1 VWCPELLLN
10 QLDLPLLLFKMVVS
24 SEEAT
29 MFARVK
35 KSGNNQYLQIVENRR
50 EKGKVV
56 QRVITTLGRLDQM
69 AEKGEVEALV
79 RSLSRFSERTLLIL
93 SEKSK
98 ISASAMKIGPAL
110 IFERL
115 WKELG
120 IGSIVS
126 SLVAERKFG
135 FSVERALFLTVLH
148 RLFVSGSDRGC
159 EKWRRNYRIDGAE
172 DIALH
177 QLYRAMAFLGEEI
190 SDQKDRTHA
199 PRCTKDV
206 IEEEMF
212 DRRKNLFTDLDF
224 VFLDTTALYFEGE
237 GGKTIGERGH
247 SKDHRPDLNQMVVGA
262 LLDDCGKPIAC
273 EMWPGNTADVTST
286 IPVVT
291 RLKKRF
297 GANRFCIVADRGMIS
312 QTTMLALEE
321 EKLSYILGVR
331 MRLVKEVK
339 TEVLADETP
348 YEEVYPEGIH
358 SKDPSPLKVKEVVI
372 DGTRYIV
379 CKNERQ
385 ARRDEADRNTIV
397 ESLKEKIAKAP
408 SSLISNKGYR
418 GFVKVTKESVALDE
432 DKINADVKFD
442 GIWVLTTN
450 TKLKAR
456 EVALKYKE
464 LWMVEHTFRD
474 MKSVIDTRPIYHKR
488 DETIRGHVFCSFLAL
503 VLKKELDDRL
513 VSQGLQF
520 EWADIKQDLKALQ
533 EVILEE
539 NGTTLAVRTE
549 CQGTCGKV
557 FKATGVA
564 VPQTIR
570 VVQP

>member
-1 VWCPELLLN
+1 
-10 QLDLPLLLFKMVVS
+10 MVVS

-69 AEKGEVEALV
+69 SEKGEVEALV
-79 RSLSRFSERTLLIL
+79 RSLSRFSEKTLLIL

-98 ISASAMKIGPAL
+98 VSASALKIGPAL

-148 RLFVSGSDRGC
+148 RLFVSGSDRSC
-159 EKWRRNYRIDGAE
+159 EKWHRNYRIDGAE

-190 SDQKDRTHA
+190 SDQDYQTHA

-206 IEEEMF
+206 IEERMF

-262 LLDDCGKPIAC
+262 LLDDRGKPIAC

-312 QTTMLALEE
+312 KDTMLALEE
-321 EKLSYILGVR
+321 AEISYILGVR

-339 TEVLADETP
+339 TEVLADATP
-348 YEEVYPEGIH
+348 YEEVYPEGVH
-358 SKDPSPLKVKEVVI
+358 SKDPSPLKVKEVIVN
-372 DGTRYIV
+372 GTRYIV

-385 ARRDEADRNTIV
+385 ARRDEADRNSIV

-418 GFVKVTKESVALDE
+418 GFLTITNKSVALDE
-432 DKINADVKFD
+432 EKIKADAKYD
-442 GIWVLTTN
+442 GIWVLATN

-539 NGTTLAVRTE
+539 NGSTLAVRTE

-564 VPQTIR
+564 VPPTIR
-570 VVQP
+570 AVQP

>member
-1 VWCPELLLN
+1 
-10 QLDLPLLLFKMVVS
+10 
-24 SEEAT
+24 

-56 QRVITTLGRLDQM
+56 QRVIVTLGRMDQM
-69 AEKGEVEALV
+69 TEKGEVESLI

-93 SEKSK
+93 SDKSNL
-98 ISASAMKIGPAL
+98 SASAKKIGPAL

-126 SLVAERKFG
+126 YLVAERKFG

-159 EKWRRNYRIDGAE
+159 EKWRRDYRIVGTDE
-172 DIALH
+172 IALH
-177 QLYRAMAFLGEEI
+177 QLYRAMAFLGEELV
-190 SDQKDRTHA
+190 DQEDRTHA

-206 IEEEMF
+206 IEELMF
-212 DRRKNLFTDLDF
+212 DRRKNLFTDLDL

-262 LLDDCGKPIAC
+262 LLDDRGRPLAC

-286 IPVVT
+286 IPVVS

-312 QTTMLALEE
+312 KATMLDLEKE
-321 EKLSYILGVR
+321 ELSYILGVR

-339 TEVLADETP
+339 TEVLLDETE
-348 YEEVYPEGIH
+348 YEEIYPEGTH
-358 SKDPSPLKVKEVVI
+358 SKDPSPLKVKEVVVG
-372 DGTRYIV
+372 GTRYIV

-397 ESLKEKIAKAP
+397 EKLKEKIKKAP
-408 SSLISNKGYR
+408 ASLISNKGYR
-418 GFVKVTKESVALDE
+418 GFLTITNKSVTLDE
-432 DKINADVKFD
+432 EKIKADARYD

-450 TKLKAR
+450 TALKSK

-464 LWMVEHTFRD
+464 LWMVEQTFRD
-474 MKSVIDTRPIYHKR
+474 MKSAIDTRPIFHKR

-503 VLKKELDDRL
+503 AMKKELDDRL
-513 VSQGLQF
+513 VSQGIQV

-533 EVILEE
+533 EVTLEE

-549 CQGTCGKV
+549 CQGVCGKI

-564 VPQTIR
+564 VPPTIR

>member
-1 VWCPELLLN
+1 
-10 QLDLPLLLFKMVVS
+10 
-24 SEEAT
+24 

-35 KSGNNQYLQIVENRR
+35 KSGSYQYLQIVENRW
-50 EKGKVV
+50 EKGQSR
-56 QRVITTLGRLDQM
+56 QRVVATLGRLDQM
-69 AEKGEVEALV
+69 AEKGEVESLV
-79 RSLSRFSERTLLIL
+79 RSLSRFSEKTLLIL
-93 SEKSK
+93 SDKSK
-98 ISASAMKIGPAL
+98 VSASAKKIGPAL

-126 SLVAERKFG
+126 SLVADRKFG
-135 FSVERALFLTVLH
+135 FSVERAMFLTVLH

-159 EKWRRNYRIDGAE
+159 EKWRRDYRIDGAE
-172 DIALH
+172 EIALH
-177 QLYRAMAFLGEEI
+177 QLYRAMAFLGEEL
-190 SDQKDRTHA
+190 SDQLDRTHA

-206 IEEEMF
+206 IEERMF
-212 DRRKNLFTDLDF
+212 DRRRNLFTDLDL

-237 GGKTIGERGH
+237 GGKTVGARGH
-247 SKDHRPDLNQMVVGA
+247 SKDHRPDLNQIVVGA
-262 LLDDCGKPIAC
+262 LLDDRGRPIAC

-297 GANRFCIVADRGMIS
+297 DANRFCIVADRGMIS
-312 QTTMLALEE
+312 KATMLALEK

-339 TEVLADETP
+339 TEVLLDDAE
-348 YEEVYPEGIH
+348 YVEVYPEGIH
-358 SKDPSPLKVKEVVI
+358 SKDPSPLKVKEVKVN
-372 DGTRYIV
+372 GTRYIV
-379 CKNERQ
+379 CKNDKQ

-397 ESLKEKIAKAP
+397 ESLKEKIRKA
-408 SSLISNKGYR
+408 SASLISNKGYR
-418 GFVKVTKESVALDE
+418 GFLTITNKSVALDE
-432 DKINADVKFD
+432 EKIKADARYD

-450 TKLKAR
+450 TKLKDR

-520 EWADIKQDLKALQ
+520 EWTDIKQNLKALQ

-539 NGTTLAVRTE
+539 SGSTMAVRTE

-564 VPQTIR
+564 VPPTIR
-570 VVQP
+570 MIGK